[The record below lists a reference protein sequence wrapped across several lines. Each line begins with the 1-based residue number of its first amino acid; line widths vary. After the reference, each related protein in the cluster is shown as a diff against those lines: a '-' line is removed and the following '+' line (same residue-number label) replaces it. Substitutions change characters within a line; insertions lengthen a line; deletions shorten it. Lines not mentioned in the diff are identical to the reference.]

1 MKGNDR
7 PRILFIGGTGTI
19 SSAVTALLSSQGADL
34 YLFNRGT
41 RNDMVPAGVKIITGD
56 IRDTVAAGKAL
67 DNNHFDVVVNW
78 IAFTPEQVR
87 TDISLFS
94 GKVSQYVFISS
105 ASAYEKPPSHFLIRE
120 TTPLVNPYWQYSRDK
135 AECER
140 ILMDEYHRNGFPCTI
155 VRPSYTYNNTL
166 PFVLNSKTHPWT
178 VIDRMLRGKK
188 IIVPG
193 DGTSLWTL
201 THAEDFAKGFVPLL
215 GNGKAVG
222 EAFHITSD
230 EVLTWDKITYTIAEK
245 AGARP
250 DIIHIASDFIC
261 FHEPEYTGGLL
272 GDKAVSVVF
281 DNSKIKKFA
290 PGFSADISF
299 KEGIGRSIDWFRA
312 HTALC
317 CIDDD
322 FNRFCDNLIDVYSKG
337 LVKHS

>member
-1 MKGNDR
+1 MKGNDK

-41 RNDMVPAGVKIITGD
+41 KNEMVPAGVKIITGD
-56 IRDTVAAGKAL
+56 IRDTEEARRVLAGFT
-67 DNNHFDVVVNW
+67 FDVVVNW
-78 IAFTPEQVR
+78 IAFTPEHVR
-87 TDISLFS
+87 NDISLFG
-94 GKVSQYVFISS
+94 GKVKQYIFISS
-105 ASAYEKPPSHFLIRE
+105 ASAYEKPPSSYLIRE
-120 TTPLVNPYWQYSRDK
+120 TTPLINPYWQYSRDK
-135 AECER
+135 AECEK

-155 VRPSYTYNNTL
+155 VRPSYTYSNTI

-201 THAEDFAKGFVPLL
+201 THAEDFAKGFAALP
-215 GNGKAVG
+215 GNNHAIG

-230 EVLTWDKITYTIAEK
+230 EVLTWNKITDIIAGE
-245 AGARP
+245 AGVRP

-281 DNSKIKKFA
+281 DNSKIKKLA
-290 PGFSADISF
+290 PGFSAEISF
-299 KEGIGRSIDWFRA
+299 KEGIGRSIKWFRS
-312 HTALC
+312 HPGMC
-317 CIDDD
+317 GIDDD
-322 FNRFCDNLIDVYSKG
+322 FNRFCDKLIDVYSKG
-337 LVKHS
+337 LVRDY